1 MDNDEIVLN
10 PTIGLLNDENNNSE
24 NSGSNRGSNS
34 GSNNG
39 TEFSND
45 NNTSRPNMNLV
56 IKGENHNAATDE
68 DSIDSRA
75 LSDSNVRNA

>member
-24 NSGSNRGSNS
+24 NSGSNRGSNR

-56 IKGENHNAATDE
+56 I
-68 DSIDSRA
+68 IQI
-75 LSDSNVRNA
+75 LQ